1 MSVSVVE
8 GRVIG
13 GSRRQTAQPP
23 VEVGDLEVGDLE
35 VGDLEVG
42 DLEVGDLEV
51 GDLEVGDLEV
61 GARDVG
67 LALVVAAQAP
77 VSSLAAKQLLDE
89 PSLGQGHEAPL
100 FFIPMHDVERPAQLL
115 LHLRL
120 ELLAGK
126 ARIGE
131 DGLQVPAPRAL
142 LGLDEHRQ
150 GTSAF
155 IRISR
160 QNHRFEQVAAHVA
173 QLDALAPVDLFG
185 PVIAPAQARPLRPL
199 FRWF

>member
-23 VEVGDLEVGDLE
+23 VEVGDLEG
-35 VGDLEVG
+35 
-42 DLEVGDLEV
+42 
-51 GDLEVGDLEV
+51 

-185 PVIAPAQARPLRPL
+185 PVIAPAPPFSVVLTLCVSTTAAVGRGSRPWSARTCTR
-199 FRWF
+199 RQSST